1 MNNPV
6 KHNQTMTNLQ
16 LKFVLYVTPEKF
28 IRKVI
33 ALLDTFYKFGREEN
47 DFDHKFT
54 KNSGSFSLQ
63 LKLIM

>member
-6 KHNQTMTNLQ
+6 KHNQTMRNLQ

-33 ALLDTFYKFGREEN
+33 ALLDTYYKFVWEEN
-47 DFDHKFT
+47 DFDCKFT
-54 KNSGSFSLQ
+54 KTKVASV
-63 LKLIM
+63 